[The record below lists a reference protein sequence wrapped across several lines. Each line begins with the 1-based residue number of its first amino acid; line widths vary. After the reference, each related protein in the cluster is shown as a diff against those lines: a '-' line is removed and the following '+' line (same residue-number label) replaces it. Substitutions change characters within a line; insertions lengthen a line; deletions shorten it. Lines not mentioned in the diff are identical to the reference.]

1 MRKLTVTFGVVVLAL
16 VVVVGVQAFGGKHHV
31 KGETLTGYQETSS
44 GTPAGLSTDGTGTF
58 DAKIADDDQSISYT
72 LTYSGLS
79 SNVTQSHIHFGNR
92 YTSGGIS
99 LFLCTNLGNGPAA
112 ATPPACPVAG
122 GTVTGTLTP
131 ASLIGPAGQG
141 IPAGTTGWPRILAA
155 IRLGVTYANVHT
167 VNFPAGEIRTQL
179 NDNDQKQ
186 VQ

>member
-1 MRKLTVTFGVVVLAL
+1 MRKVTVAFGVVVLAL
-16 VVVVGVQAFGGKHHV
+16 AVVVGVQAFGGTHHV

-58 DAKIADDDQSISYT
+58 EAQIAEDDQSISYE

-99 LFLCTNLGNGPAA
+99 LFLCSNLGNGPAG
-112 ATPPACPVAG
+112 TPACPATG

-131 ASLIGPAGQG
+131 ASVVGPAAQG
-141 IPAGTTGWPRILAA
+141 IPVGAAGWPRILAA
-155 IRLGVTYANVHT
+155 IRAGVTYANVHT

-179 NDNDQKQ
+179 NDPDQKQ
-186 VQ
+186 VK